1 MYLGIRDGAFEKP
14 GIRLHCRISKNRKAF
29 EARLSFGPGD
39 AACQIMPGFE
49 EVPFRTTYMNHSRNH
64 HNPLKRY
71 NAFSDELKRVFG
83 CRVHRISVDAGFTCP
98 NRDGAVGTEGCIYC
112 GGKGSGAHGILPDA
126 PITAQIEA
134 GKEVMARKYKAKRFI
149 AYFQAFSN
157 TYAPPERLRALYDE
171 SLDVSDVVGLIVGTR
186 PDCLPTGTVKL
197 LAEYSR
203 RTYFWLELGLQSPLD
218 RTLKLLKRGHDFAKF
233 ENAVHSCRSEGIR
246 VCAHVILG
254 LPGETREEM
263 LATAAVLN
271 DLGIEGVKIHLL
283 HVMKDTPLEA
293 LYRHGE
299 VKMLDR
305 DEYVGLVC
313 DFLERLRPGMSI
325 QRLTGDGG
333 HDHLVAPLWSL
344 KKFEVLNAID
354 YELERRDSCQG
365 SALP

>member
-1 MYLGIRDGAFEKP
+1 MT
-14 GIRLHCRISKNRKAF
+14 HSKA
-29 EARLSFGPGD
+29 
-39 AACQIMPGFE
+39 
-49 EVPFRTTYMNHSRNH
+49 TTH
-64 HNPLKRY
+64 HEKRY

-98 NRDGAVGTEGCIYC
+98 NRDGSVGTEGCIYC

-126 PITAQIEA
+126 PVTAQIEA
-134 GKEVMARKYKAKRFI
+134 GKDVMTRKYKARRFI

-157 TYAPPERLRALYDE
+157 TYAPPGRLRALYDE
-171 SLDVSDVVGLIVGTR
+171 ALAVDDVVGLIVGTR
-186 PDCLPTGTVKL
+186 PDCLPPATVRL
-197 LAEYSR
+197 LGEYSR

-218 RTLKLLKRGHDFAKF
+218 RTLKLLERGHDFATF
-233 ENAVHSCRSEGIR
+233 ENAVHSCRAEGIR

-271 DLGIEGVKIHLL
+271 ELGIEGVKIHLL
-283 HVMKDTPLEA
+283 HAMKGTPLEM
-293 LYRHGE
+293 LYRQGG
-299 VKMLDR
+299 VRMLDR

-313 DFLERLRPGMSI
+313 DFLERLTPEMSI

-354 YELERRDSCQG
+354 YELERRGSRQG
-365 SALP
+365 SALSRAGMTRG